1 MKKNHQRPL
10 LILCLLIFFQALS
23 LSGQKSVSCAEK
35 LELAKRLYEQ
45 GRLYEVVTSLDLC
58 AGDANISRPV
68 RRELLSLLQETYLF
82 LDNNKMADSIH
93 LELLRLDPFFNQ
105 NTAIPEVR
113 YLVDQYETYPV
124 ATYGVRLGVYAFTRP
139 LIDQEFKAFAELQID
154 DLNYKRRKDD
164 LYGWTVNA
172 DISFNLFKSS
182 VEIATGIGVSNI
194 YLRRNFQLANAKI
207 PGSDDQAPASVSF
220 LERQRWTQLPFLLQI
235 NAVPRSDIIHSRFVP
250 YFFVGGAPEF
260 LIKRAAQAIGP
271 EIDFQGEENDRSAS
285 LIGIGDQRKRFN
297 FAILAGLGGKFRFK
311 RTYLSI
317 DVRYH
322 RLLENVTSNSN
333 RLGNDRLLNTFN
345 YVDNDFRL
353 HNLNIS
359 VGVGLF
365 LFRSKKR

>member
-1 MKKNHQRPL
+1 MKK
-10 LILCLLIFFQALS
+10 ICLLLFITFQTIS
-23 LSGQKSVSCAEK
+23 LSGQQLADCTEK

-45 GRLYEVVTSLDLC
+45 GQLYEVISKLYPC
-58 AGDANISRPV
+58 AGDETISRPV

-82 LDNNKMADSIH
+82 LDDNKMADSIH

-105 NTAIPEVR
+105 NTSIPEVR
-113 YLVDQYETYPV
+113 YLVDQYETYPI
-124 ATYGVRLGVYAFTRP
+124 ATYGIRLGVYAFTRP
-139 LIDQEFKAFAELQID
+139 LIDREFKAFPELQIEG
-154 DLNYKRRKDD
+154 LNYKRRKDD

-172 DISFNLFKSS
+172 DISFNLFNSS

-194 YLRRNFQLANAKI
+194 YLRRNIQLANAKI
-207 PGSDDQAPASVSF
+207 AGSDSQAPASVSF

-260 LIKRAAQAIGP
+260 LIKQLTQVIGP
-271 EIDFQGEENDRSAS
+271 EIDFQGENNDRSAS
-285 LIGIGDQRKRFN
+285 LISISNQRKRLN
-297 FAILAGLGGKFRFK
+297 FAILAGVGGKLRFK

-322 RLLENVTSNSN
+322 RLLENIASDSN
-333 RLGNDRLLNTFN
+333 RFNNESLLNTFN

-359 VGVGLF
+359 AGVGLF
-365 LFRSKKR
+365 LFRSKRR